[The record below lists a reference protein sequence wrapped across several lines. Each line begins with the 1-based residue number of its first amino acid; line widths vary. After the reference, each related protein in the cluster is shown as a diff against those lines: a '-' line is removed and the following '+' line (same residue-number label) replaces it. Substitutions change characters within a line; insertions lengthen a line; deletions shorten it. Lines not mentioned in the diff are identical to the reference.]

1 VGFNVKGKVAVA
13 LIICSVLILLAPLIS
28 ASEMKTIEGYI
39 AFIALADD
47 AAKGYDNT
55 IKFNPPDGISE
66 IVSMVVTLK
75 GDFDPNTQLSLI
87 LNNRLCTPD
96 LWKIPASAISPT
108 EKAINYGITFDCT
121 KNIKDFKGGE
131 IPVNI
136 KSGGRSENL
145 IATYKLTYYNAP
157 KPMEVDLSEKSQTF
171 FNTIQLFGTE
181 YTTGDNATVFLQL
194 LDNYKQP
201 INNALCYIDIY
212 FPNKTIFKDNNF
224 MMYLLGSDGLYFYD
238 VLIPQQI
245 GVYMLSAKC
254 DFYHNIT
261 YSPPLQDSYVA
272 SGSPTSNYGN
282 LTYMVAGRVL
292 SSSQFYSFVK
302 FNLTGITNVKN
313 AILFLYDTSS
323 FTAIINIKRVLS
335 TWNETGI
342 NWNNKPSVGSQIY
355 STKSNAG
362 FGWFNWNVTKLVKGW
377 INGSFAN
384 NGLQLNYTNATGTWF
399 FSSFYTK
406 EYGLGYEPRL
416 IITYNNSQSI
426 NEIRGSGELHVSPPI
441 TANVDLTKV
450 YNNQTKIYNYLV
462 AHNQSMWNKM
472 VFLQNLMLQV
482 NGSLW
487 NKLFSIQ
494 GELANIQ
501 QDIISTNS
509 SIHQHIDKID
519 FNTTELENL
528 IKNTNLTIMT
538 KLYGIQGELAQ
549 ILDNQTIIKQMIYNS
564 NQTIYDKLL
573 ELQGNLVYIS
583 NQITNTNQTL
593 YGIIYGT
600 NHTIMNKLYGIQGE
614 LADITDLIDISI
626 DLIFDTNETIMT
638 YLYSMNYSLWYDI
651 YNIWNSLSYNLANIT
666 NISIKI
672 SANMTDL
679 PRATYLYFE
688 TVEEQLVHNNDLCV
702 ANVHRKELLIEK
714 CVAGNCFN
722 ITKNIDEVCPYGCVQ
737 GACLPTPTVKY
748 SFFIIAI
755 LLMLGFMYMMYSIVR
770 RV

>member
-1 VGFNVKGKVAVA
+1 MMA
-13 LIICSVLILLAPLIS
+13 LAICSLLVCLAPLIS
-28 ASEMKTIEGYI
+28 AKEIKTFDGYI
-39 AFIALADD
+39 TFIPLADD
-47 AAKGYDNT
+47 TAKGYDNT
-55 IKFNPPDGISE
+55 ISFNPPDGISE
-66 IVSMVVTLK
+66 IISMVVTLK
-75 GDFDPNTQLSLI
+75 GDFDSNVELSLL
-87 LNNRLCTPD
+87 LNRMTCQPETWRTP
-96 LWKIPASAISPT
+96 AMSG
-108 EKAINYGITFDCT
+108 EKTTNYMIVFDCT
-121 KNIKDFKGGE
+121 KNIRDFKGGD

-136 KSGGRSENL
+136 KSKGISENL
-145 IATYKLTYYNAP
+145 IATYKLTYYNDP
-157 KPMEVDLSEKSQTF
+157 KPLEVDLSEKSQTL

-194 LDNYKQP
+194 LDNFKQP

-212 FPNKTIFKDNNF
+212 FPNKTLFKDNNF

-261 YSPPLQDSYVA
+261 YSPPLQDSYVT

-282 LTYMVAGRVL
+282 LTYMVAGRVI

-313 AILFLYDTSS
+313 AILFLYDASS
-323 FTAIINIKRVLS
+323 FTAIINTKRVLS
-335 TWNETGI
+335 IWNETGI
-342 NWNNKPSVGSQIY
+342 NWNNKPSAGTRIY
-355 STKSNAG
+355 DTKSNAG
-362 FGWFNWNVTKLVKGW
+362 TGWFSWNITKLVKGW
-377 INGSFAN
+377 INGSFVN
-384 NGLQLNYTNATGTWF
+384 YGLQLNYTNATGTWF

-416 IITYNNSQSI
+416 IVTYNNTQSI

-450 YNNQTKIYNYLV
+450 YNNQTKIYNYMV
-462 AHNQSMWNKM
+462 SHNQTMWNKM

-501 QDIISTNS
+501 QDIASTNS

-528 IKNTNLTIMT
+528 IKNTNFTIMT
-538 KLYGIQGELAQ
+538 KLHGVQGELAQ
-549 ILDNQTIIKQMIYNS
+549 ILDNQTIIKQMIYSS
-564 NQTIYDKLL
+564 NQTLYDKLL

-600 NHTIMNKLYGIQGE
+600 NQTIMNKLYGIQGE
-614 LADITDLIDISI
+614 LADITDLINISI
-626 DLIFDTNETIMT
+626 DLIFNTNETIMT
-638 YLYSMNYSLWYDI
+638 YLYSMNYSFWWNI
-651 YNIWNSLSYNLANIT
+651 YNVWNSLANVTNIT
-666 NISIKI
+666 MTII
-672 SANMTDL
+672 ANMTDL

-688 TVEEQLVHNNDLCV
+688 TVEEQLIHNNDLCV
-702 ANVHRKELLIEK
+702 GSTHRKELLVEK
-714 CVAGNCFN
+714 CVAGNCWN
-722 ITKNIDEVCPYGCVQ
+722 QSKNIDEVCPYGCIQ
-737 GACLPTPTVKY
+737 GACLPTPTIKY
-748 SFFIIAI
+748 SAFIIAI
-755 LLMLGFMYMMYSIVR
+755 LLMLGFMYMMYQIAR